1 MIRTDYNPKHYR
13 FARTWRDSNGGENL
27 APLPPRVTF
36 LGSRVPAPR
45 LRYILII
52 AAVVV
57 CFLAGW
63 GVR

>member
-27 APLPPRVTF
+27 APLP
-36 LGSRVPAPR
+36 SRVSLNHRAPR
-45 LRYILII
+45 LRHVLILV
-52 AAVVV
+52 AVVV

>member
-1 MIRTDYNPKHYR
+1 MTIRTDYNPKHYR

-27 APLPPRVTF
+27 APLPSRVTF
-36 LGSRVPAPR
+36 RHHHGPQLRHVLILVP
-45 LRYILII
+45 
-52 AAVVV
+52 VVV